1 MSKEYHI
8 MNTSSPSLDKPNILP
23 AKIAQWLHFI
33 LLTVITVNF
42 VFFEDA
48 SPYFIAVVFVS
59 AIFLY
64 LSEVKLGTE
73 SETLRK
79 IKETI
84 GIMQQGNLEIRVLNV
99 PRNDVNYGIAK
110 ALNSALDQLE
120 ISMRESKF
128 SYIATERAQ
137 FYRKPIEQ
145 GLSKGFLPELK
156 NTAAAISTI
165 EKSYYSDKTN
175 ELLNKLTTGKSESL
189 LHGLS
194 GTQKDLGFITTEMKT
209 VADFSKA
216 SMDTAIN
223 NQTNVK
229 TLHERLNVI
238 VERSTAMRDNSQEL
252 AASSEEIKN
261 MVSMIV
267 GVADQT
273 NLLALNA
280 AIEAARAG
288 EHGRGFAVVAEEVKN
303 LAGTTKDA
311 AKQIANIIE
320 RFANA
325 SQVMTEDT
333 EHMATISEDS
343 KELIDDFKVSFDE
356 VAKDSQ
362 KTYQM
367 VSNVQ
372 IICDTALIKVDH
384 LIYMQRAYYAVE
396 HNEPNGQEAG
406 MVAVDHHNC
415 RFGKWYLATEGIES
429 YGHLPSYDAIDDP
442 HSRVHSNVHKVMDI
456 IHNDWEHSL
465 HLQADILHIFGEA
478 ESASRELVGLV
489 ENLAEERRTFEEARN
504 KKLAL

>member
-8 MNTSSPSLDKPNILP
+8 MNISSLLPNILP
-23 AKIAQWLHFI
+23 AKVAQWLHFI
-33 LLTVITVNF
+33 LLTLLTVYF
-42 VFFEDA
+42 VYFQDA
-48 SPYFIAVVFVS
+48 SPYFIIVVFVS

-64 LSEVKLGTE
+64 ASEMKLG
-73 SETLRK
+73 SET
-79 IKETI
+79 ETLLKVKQAI
-84 GIMQQGNLEIRVLNV
+84 TVMQQGNLEVRVLNV
-99 PRNDVNYGIAK
+99 PRNDINYGIAK
-110 ALNSALDQLE
+110 SLNSALDQLE

-156 NTAAAISTI
+156 NTTAAINTI
-165 EKSYYSDKTN
+165 EKSYFSDKTN
-175 ELLNKLTTGKSESL
+175 ELLNQLTTGKSESL

-209 VADFSKA
+209 VENFSKA
-216 SMDTAIN
+216 SMDTALN

-343 KELIDDFKVSFDE
+343 KELIDDFKVSFDK

-384 LIYMQRAYYAVE
+384 LIYMQRAYFAVE
-396 HNEPNGQEAG
+396 HNEPNGKEAS
-406 MVAVDHHNC
+406 MVAVNHHNC
-415 RFGKWYLATEGIES
+415 RFGKWYTAPEGVES
-429 YGHLPSYDAIDDP
+429 YGHLPSYNAIDDP
-442 HSRVHSNVHKVMDI
+442 HSRVHNNVHQVMEI

-465 HLQADILHIFGEA
+465 DLQADILHIFGEA
-478 ESASRELVGLV
+478 ETASRELVALV
-489 ENLAEERRTFEEARN
+489 DNLAEEKRTFESSKD
-504 KKLAL
+504 KK

>member
-1 MSKEYHI
+1 
-8 MNTSSPSLDKPNILP
+8 MNILSLLPNLISSVLP
-23 AKIAQWLHFI
+23 AKVAQWLHFI
-33 LLTVITVNF
+33 LLTLITVNF
-42 VFFEDA
+42 VYFQDA
-48 SPYFIAVVFVS
+48 SPYFILVVFVS

-64 LSEVKLGTE
+64 ASEVKLD
-73 SETLRK
+73 SET
-79 IKETI
+79 ETLVKVKQTI
-84 GIMQQGNLEIRVLNV
+84 AVMQQGNLEVRVLNV
-99 PRNDVNYGIAK
+99 PKHDSNYGIAMS
-110 ALNSALDQLE
+110 LNSALDQLE

-128 SYIATERAQ
+128 SHIAADRGE
-137 FYRKPIEQ
+137 FYRKPIVQ
-145 GLSKGFLPELK
+145 GLTKGFLPELK
-156 NTAAAISTI
+156 NTAIAVDTI
-165 EKSYYSDKTN
+165 EESYFSDRTN
-175 ELLNKLTTGKSESL
+175 ELVSKLSMGKSESL

-209 VADFSKA
+209 VEDFSRT
-216 SMDTAIN
+216 SMDTAVN

-238 VERSTAMRDNSQEL
+238 VERSTAMRDNSKEL
-252 AASSEEIKN
+252 AESSEEIKN

-311 AKQIANIIE
+311 AKQISNIIE

-325 SQVMTEDT
+325 SEVMAEDT

-343 KELIDDFKVSFDE
+343 KELIDDFKISFDE

-396 HNEPNGQEAG
+396 HNEPNGEEAG
-406 MVAVDHHNC
+406 MVAVDHQNC
-415 RFGKWYLATEGIES
+415 RFGKWYTAPEGIDA
-429 YGHLPSYDAIDDP
+429 YGHLSSYNAIDDP
-442 HSRVHSNVHKVMDI
+442 HSRVHNNVHQVMHI
-456 IHNDWEHSL
+456 IQNDWVHSL
-465 HLQADILHIFGEA
+465 DLQADILSTFGEA
-478 ESASRELVGLV
+478 EIASRELVALV
-489 ENLAEERRTFEEARN
+489 ENLAEEKRNFESPS
-504 KKLAL
+504 

>member
-1 MSKEYHI
+1 
-8 MNTSSPSLDKPNILP
+8 MNILSLLPNILSNILP
-23 AKIAQWLHFI
+23 AKVAQWLHFI
-33 LLTVITVNF
+33 LLTLITVNF
-42 VFFEDA
+42 VYFQGA
-48 SPYFIAVVFVS
+48 SPYFIIVVFVS

-64 LSEVKLGTE
+64 ASEVKLG
-73 SETLRK
+73 SET
-79 IKETI
+79 ETLVKVKQVI
-84 GIMQQGNLEIRVLNV
+84 TVMQQGNLEARVLNV
-99 PRNDVNYGIAK
+99 PKSDINYDIANS
-110 ALNSALDQLE
+110 LNSALDQLE

-128 SYIATERAQ
+128 SHVAAERGQ
-137 FYRKPIEQ
+137 FYRKPIMQ
-145 GLSKGFLPELK
+145 GLTKGFLPELK
-156 NTAAAISTI
+156 NTTI
-165 EKSYYSDKTN
+165 AVSSIEESYFSDRTN
-175 ELLNKLTTGKSESL
+175 ELVSKLSMGKSESL

-209 VADFSKA
+209 VENFSRA
-216 SMDTAIN
+216 SMDTALN
-223 NQTNVK
+223 NQTNVE

-238 VERSTAMRDNSQEL
+238 VERSTAMRDNSKEL

-288 EHGRGFAVVAEEVKN
+288 EHGRGFAVVADEVKN

-311 AKQIANIIE
+311 AKQIASIIE

-333 EHMATISEDS
+333 EHMATISESS
-343 KELIDDFKVSFDE
+343 KELIDDFKVSFDG

-384 LIYMQRAYYAVE
+384 LIYMQRAYFAVE

-406 MVAVDHHNC
+406 MVAVNHHNC
-415 RFGKWYLATEGIES
+415 RFGKWYTAPEGIDA
-429 YGHLPSYDAIDDP
+429 YGHLPSYKAIDDP
-442 HSRVHSNVHKVMDI
+442 HSRVHCNVHQVMDI
-456 IHNDWEHSL
+456 IQNDWMHSL
-465 HLQADILHIFGEA
+465 SLQADILHVFGAA
-478 ESASRELVGLV
+478 ETASRELVSLID
-489 ENLAEERRTFEEARN
+489 NLAEEKRSFESSV
-504 KKLAL
+504 

>member
-1 MSKEYHI
+1 
-8 MNTSSPSLDKPNILP
+8 MNTLSLLPNLLNSILP
-23 AKIAQWLHFI
+23 AKVAQWLHFI
-33 LLTVITVNF
+33 LLTLITVNF
-42 VFFEDA
+42 VYFQDA
-48 SPYFIAVVFVS
+48 SPYYILVVFVS

-64 LSEVKLGTE
+64 ASEVKLV
-73 SETLRK
+73 SETDTLK
-79 IKETI
+79 KVKETI
-84 GIMQQGNLEIRVLNV
+84 SVMEQGNLEVRVLNV
-99 PRNDVNYGIAK
+99 SKKDANYDIANS
-110 ALNSALDQLE
+110 LNSALDQLE

-128 SYIATERAQ
+128 SHIAAERAQ
-137 FYRKPIEQ
+137 FYRKPIQQ

-156 NTAAAISTI
+156 NTTSAINTI
-165 EKSYYSDKTN
+165 EKSYFSDRTN

-189 LHGLS
+189 LQGLS
-194 GTQKDLGFITTEMKT
+194 GTQKDLGCITTEMKT
-209 VADFSKA
+209 IENFSKS
-216 SMDTAIN
+216 SMDTALN

-238 VERSTAMRDNSQEL
+238 VDRSTAMRDSSQEL

-333 EHMATISEDS
+333 EHMASISEDS

-367 VSNVQ
+367 VSNAQ

-384 LIYMQRAYYAVE
+384 LIYMQRAYFAVE

-406 MVAVDHHNC
+406 MVAVNHHNC
-415 RFGKWYLATEGIES
+415 RFGKWYLSSEGVEA
-429 YGHLPSYDAIDDP
+429 YGHLPSYSAIDDP
-442 HSRVHSNVHKVMDI
+442 HSRVHNNVHEVMAI
-456 IHNDWEHSL
+456 IQNDWIHSL
-465 HLQADILHIFGEA
+465 HLQADILQIFGEA
-478 ESASRELVGLV
+478 EAASRELVSLV
-489 ENLAEERRTFEEARN
+489 DNLAEEKRTIESEI
-504 KKLAL
+504 

>member
-1 MSKEYHI
+1 
-8 MNTSSPSLDKPNILP
+8 MNTLSLLPNMLHSILP
-23 AKIAQWLHFI
+23 AKVAQWLHFI
-33 LLTVITVNF
+33 LLTLITVYF
-42 VFFEDA
+42 VFFQDA
-48 SPYFIAVVFVS
+48 SPYFVIVVFIS

-64 LSEVKLGTE
+64 SSEVKLGTE
-73 SETLRK
+73 TETLVK
-79 IKETI
+79 VKETI
-84 GIMQQGNLEIRVLNV
+84 AAMQQGNLEVRVLNV
-99 PRNDVNYGIAK
+99 PRNDINYDLANS
-110 ALNSALDQLE
+110 LNSALDQLE

-128 SYIATERAQ
+128 SHLAAERAQ
-137 FYRKPIEQ
+137 FYRTPIEQ

-156 NTAAAISTI
+156 NTAISINTI
-165 EKSYYSDKTN
+165 EKSYFSDKTN
-175 ELLNKLTTGKSESL
+175 ELLSKLTTGKSESL

-194 GTQKDLGFITTEMKT
+194 GTQKDLGFITSEMKT
-209 VADFSKA
+209 VGDFSKA
-216 SMDTAIN
+216 SMDTALN
-223 NQTNVK
+223 NQSNVK

-261 MVSMIV
+261 MVTMIV

-288 EHGRGFAVVAEEVKN
+288 EHGRGFAVVADEVKN

-311 AKQIANIIE
+311 AKQIANIID

-362 KTYQM
+362 KTYKM

-384 LIYMQRAYYAVE
+384 LIYMQRAYFAVE

-406 MVAVDHHNC
+406 MVAVNHHNC
-415 RFGKWYLATEGIES
+415 RFGKWYTATEGIGT
-429 YGHLPSYDAIDDP
+429 YGDLPSYSAIDDP
-442 HSRVHSNVHKVMDI
+442 HSRVHSNVHQVMDI
-456 IHNDWEHSL
+456 IKNDWEHSL
-465 HLQADILHIFGEA
+465 DLQAEILQIFGEA
-478 ESASRELVGLV
+478 ETASRELVALV
-489 ENLAEERRTFEEARN
+489 DNLAEEKRTLESY
-504 KKLAL
+504 KYKSLA